1 MAKGGFISAPSISAY
16 QLSLS
21 LGLSERLFFLANLLA
36 PNEISP
42 LPYSLQFQV
51 CYDRP
56 LDKRSEDTFF
66 TGL

>member
-21 LGLSERLFFLANLLA
+21 LGLSERLFFLAKLLA

-42 LPYSLQFQV
+42 LPYSPQFQV
-51 CYDRP
+51 CYD
-56 LDKRSEDTFF
+56 
-66 TGL
+66 